1 MPQRSKGKKTLKIV
15 AAGEIRRAKS
25 GSKLD
30 EMLKGD
36 SDDIEA
42 FTKIGDFDDEPT
54 SPREYFEDDE
64 KKGGGGGGGR
74 ATSLKSRYADT
85 ASKINAVRDSL
96 GKEVCEI
103 NSNKTGYT
111 SAGLQVKGCKYRRSA
126 GQSMLMQNVAEQ

>member
-54 SPREYFEDDE
+54 SPREYFEEDE
-64 KKGGGGGGGR
+64 KKSGSGGGR